1 MRCGRWV
8 QLRARSFCFRRTI
21 TGIDLDDQASRFYV
35 DKAAATTLDEDAQV
49 GGCCALF
56 GVRHRM
62 VTAVDAVCV

>member
-49 GGCCALF
+49 GLAVMLCLVC
-56 GVRHRM
+56 
-62 VTAVDAVCV
+62 VTAW